1 MRGYFMQWQ
10 NPKLCFAY
18 LHIAFSFLIVLLAGE
33 ICKTNRLQES
43 QTMNHFDYQIKDATD
58 IIESLM
64 VIRKVNCEIIS
75 DS

>member
-1 MRGYFMQWQ
+1 
-10 NPKLCFAY
+10 
-18 LHIAFSFLIVLLAGE
+18 
-33 ICKTNRLQES
+33 
-43 QTMNHFDYQIKDATD
+43 MNHFDYQIKDATD